1 MWLGLTVRVL
11 LFRRSADNKSRGGL
25 IAVYRLAL
33 QKGWALY
40 KRVAVEGRGRE
51 RESFDQRA

>member
-33 QKGWALY
+33 KKGWALH

-51 RESFDQRA
+51 RESFD